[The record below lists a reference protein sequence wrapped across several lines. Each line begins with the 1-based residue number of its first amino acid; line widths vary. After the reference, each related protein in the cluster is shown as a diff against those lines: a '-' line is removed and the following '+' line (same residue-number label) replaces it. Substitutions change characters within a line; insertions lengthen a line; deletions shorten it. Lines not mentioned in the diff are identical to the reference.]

1 MFEAIYGESPYKSPT
16 DMGVNMVGFAISD
29 DEVAK
34 QASKNEI
41 IRRYLQAQCDLR
53 NGKVS
58 QETLD
63 KIALLMHQLNISV
76 DDRKCVEKAIEKS
89 EITGTVSMAMEL
101 EDGTLITAKTS
112 DLLTAPAALLLNA
125 LKHITKINDELIL
138 ISPSIIEP
146 ISKMKTQDLG
156 NHNPRLHSDEV
167 LIALAISATTNP
179 LAELA
184 MKKLG
189 KLANCQAHSTVIL
202 SQVDAQVY
210 KKLKIDVTTEP
221 QVYAKKLYVK

>member
-1 MFEAIYGESPYKSPT
+1 M
-16 DMGVNMVGFAISD
+16 
-29 DEVAK
+29 
-34 QASKNEI
+34 
-41 IRRYLQAQCDLR
+41 R
-53 NGKVS
+53 
-58 QETLD
+58 
-63 KIALLMHQLNISV
+63 QLNISIS
-76 DDRKCVEKAIEKS
+76 DRKCISKAIEKG
-89 EITGTVSMAMEL
+89 EQTGTVSMAMEL
-101 EDGTLITAKTS
+101 EDGTVISAKTS

-125 LKHITKINDELIL
+125 LKHLSKINDELIL

-146 ISKMKTQDLG
+146 ISRMKTKDLG
-156 NHNPRLHSDEV
+156 NHNPRLHADEV

-189 KLANCQAHSTVIL
+189 NLANCQAHSTVIL
-202 SQVDAQVY
+202 PQVDDQVY